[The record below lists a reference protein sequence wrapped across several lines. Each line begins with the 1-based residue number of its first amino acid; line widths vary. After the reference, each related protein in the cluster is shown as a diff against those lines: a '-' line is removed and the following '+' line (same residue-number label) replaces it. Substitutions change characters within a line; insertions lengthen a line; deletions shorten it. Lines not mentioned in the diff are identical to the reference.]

1 MFSQV
6 EEKRDKVDLGV
17 AWEFLWLEMCSVEM
31 ASTEQSKSSRIGR
44 RGARE

>member
-1 MFSQV
+1 M
-6 EEKRDKVDLGV
+6 EIKELDNLGA

-31 ASTEQSKSSRIGR
+31 ASTEQLKSARRGR